1 MLHTN
6 TRRREEKVGR
16 EINCDWVT
24 KDLKFCVKVFE
35 LYAAGNGRAE
45 VLGRKMK
52 LSDLIWVK
60 NIKFQE

>member
-1 MLHTN
+1 M
-6 TRRREEKVGR
+6 EKGGKSGR

-24 KDLKFCVKVFE
+24 KDLKFCVKVFA
-35 LYAAGNGRAE
+35 LYAASNGRAE